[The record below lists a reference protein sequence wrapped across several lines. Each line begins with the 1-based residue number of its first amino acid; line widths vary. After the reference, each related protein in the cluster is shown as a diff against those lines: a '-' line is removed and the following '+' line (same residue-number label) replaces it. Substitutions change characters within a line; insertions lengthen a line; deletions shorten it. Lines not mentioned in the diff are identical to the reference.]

1 MSDLARFLR
10 PASGQSLIPCK
21 TRNSSPVLLIPGPTT
36 SNVDLIMILDK
47 TKSTKVLHKT
57 PANISEQL
65 QIWAMVEEPG
75 SKSV

>member
-1 MSDLARFLR
+1 
-10 PASGQSLIPCK
+10 
-21 TRNSSPVLLIPGPTT
+21 
-36 SNVDLIMILDK
+36 MILDK

-75 SKSV
+75 SKSVLEPSLLQPVRGEEDHLVTQVNTFALDHIRTLASFK